1 MVIITVLKTMMMF
14 LFHPD
19 KIHKRICQ
27 FYFHFLV
34 TAQCAVHTIWPKLS
48 SGEFRLWTGLTLMTW
63 FWNLCLQEPETEMC
77 DYYESDLAEMLVGQ
91 CSGQADSIWQYFGLG
106 WAMLWARSRS
116 SGQHFGKGCR
126 AAQVKHGRAAFT
138 GQAKVV
144 NLLKSTMIV
153 SKCSSNKKN
162 APNST

>member
-1 MVIITVLKTMMMF
+1 
-14 LFHPD
+14 
-19 KIHKRICQ
+19 
-27 FYFHFLV
+27 
-34 TAQCAVHTIWPKLS
+34 
-48 SGEFRLWTGLTLMTW
+48 
-63 FWNLCLQEPETEMC
+63 MC
-77 DYYESDLAEMLVGQ
+77 DYYESDLAENV
-91 CSGQADSIWQYFGLG
+91 G